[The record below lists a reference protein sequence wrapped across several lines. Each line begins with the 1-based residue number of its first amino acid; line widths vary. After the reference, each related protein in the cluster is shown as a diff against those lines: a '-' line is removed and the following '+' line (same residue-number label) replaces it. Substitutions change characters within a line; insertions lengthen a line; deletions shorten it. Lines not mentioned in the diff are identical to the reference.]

1 MNTQQ
6 LLTFLHTPENLG
18 KDAGALLDRLTRE
31 FPYFQ
36 TAQLLYVKS
45 LHNDNSFLYNN
56 QLKLAAAYATDR
68 KVLYELIRK
77 KASETVQPETKT
89 ETTAVTETVVPES
102 SVSSTEKAI
111 AAADLVQDT
120 PVETE
125 TPAEETERIAVQL
138 TASQLIKAR
147 LNNTSDEWDESV
159 LRQLQLLRHWQKDPT
174 AGSAFTFPQKEQP
187 KKATEPVAGL
197 QSETPVTEPVSEVT
211 EPVIENVTVEQTVT
225 SEATPDPAATGS
237 EKEQLQELLTVLIDS
252 DSEDVTAADET
263 ELQLLNQ
270 LPDEREEGLE
280 YEVVPLQQDE
290 PVTEIVEKTI
300 EKPADPVEQEILF
313 KAIGSSI
320 ELEVSDTL
328 PSADELLGKTTEV
341 PQPEEKPV
349 KEITASEDALTFAS
363 WLKQLGKDQ
372 PVQHQAEEEEETDLP
387 DLHKEQNKLIDNFI
401 EAAPRITPQKAAFY
415 NPANMAKKSVTED
428 NELISETLAQIYEKQ
443 GNYPKAIR
451 AYQRLSLKYPEKSIY
466 FASLIEKLKSTPN
479 KNTK

>member
-77 KASETVQPETKT
+77 KATEQAQQETKT
-89 ETTAVTETVVPES
+89 ETKPVAEIAVPEAT
-102 SVSSTEKAI
+102 VSTTEKAI

-120 PVETE
+120 PVQTE

-159 LRQLQLLRHWQKDPT
+159 LRQLQLLRHWQNDPT
-174 AGSAFTFPQKEQP
+174 AGMAFTFPQKELP
-187 KKATEPVAGL
+187 KKTVEPVAEL
-197 QSETPVTEPVSEVT
+197 KAETPVTEPVAEVT
-211 EPVIENVTVEQTVT
+211 EPVIENLTAEQTIST
-225 SEATPDPAATGS
+225 DTEPLS
-237 EKEQLQELLTVLIDS
+237 EKVQLQEMLTVLIDS
-252 DSEDVTAADET
+252 ESEDVTAADET

-280 YEVVPLQQDE
+280 YEVVTLQQEE
-290 PVTEIVEKTI
+290 PVTEIAEKHH
-300 EKPADPVEQEILF
+300 EKPADVMEQEILF

-320 ELEVSDTL
+320 ELEVSDSL
-328 PSADELLGKTTEV
+328 PSADELLGKTGEV
-341 PQPEEKPV
+341 PQPEVQPE
-349 KEITASEDALTFAS
+349 KEITASDDALTFAS
-363 WLKQLGKDQ
+363 WLKQLGKNQ
-372 PVQHQAEEEEETDLP
+372 PAPVQPEEHEETEFP

>member
-77 KASETVQPETKT
+77 KASEHVQPETKT
-89 ETTAVTETVVPES
+89 ETKAVTETVVPES
-102 SVSSTEKAI
+102 TVSSTEKAI

-120 PVETE
+120 PVQTE
-125 TPAEETERIAVQL
+125 TPAEETERLTVQL

-174 AGSAFTFPQKEQP
+174 AGMAFTFPKKEQP
-187 KKATEPVAGL
+187 KVQEEPVAEL
-197 QSETPVTEPVSEVT
+197 KTETPVA
-211 EPVIENVTVEQTVT
+211 EPVIETGTVEITTPANDQVT
-225 SEATPDPAATGS
+225 

-252 DSEDVTAADET
+252 DSEDVTAPDET
-263 ELQLLNQ
+263 EIQLLNQ

-280 YEVVPLQQDE
+280 YEVISLQQDE
-290 PVTEIVEKTI
+290 QATESIEKTI

-328 PSADELLGKTTEV
+328 PSADELLGKTTEI
-341 PQPEEKPV
+341 PEAEEKPA
-349 KEITASEDALTFAS
+349 KEITASDDALTFAS
-363 WLKQLGKDQ
+363 WLKQLGKNQ
-372 PVQHQAEEEEETDLP
+372 PVQEQPETEEENIVP

>member
-68 KVLYELIRK
+68 NVLYELIRK
-77 KASETVQPETKT
+77 KAAEQTQPEKKT
-89 ETTAVTETVVPES
+89 ETTVVTENVVPETP
-102 SVSSTEKAI
+102 VSSTEKAI

-120 PVETE
+120 PVQTE
-125 TPAEETERIAVQL
+125 TPAEETERLAVQL
-138 TASQLIKAR
+138 TASQLIKSR

-174 AGSAFTFPQKEQP
+174 AGMAFTFPQKEQP
-187 KKATEPVAGL
+187 KKETEPVAEL
-197 QSETPVTEPVSEVT
+197 KTETPVIEPVAEVT
-211 EPVIENVTVEQTVT
+211 EPVIENRTAEPEPV
-225 SEATPDPAATGS
+225 S
-237 EKEQLQELLTVLIDS
+237 EKEQLQEMLTVLIDG
-252 DSEDVTAADET
+252 DSEDVTAQDET
-263 ELQLLNQ
+263 EQQLLNQ

-280 YEVVPLQQDE
+280 YEIVPLQQDE
-290 PVTEIVEKTI
+290 PVTETVEKHI

-320 ELEVSDTL
+320 ELEVSDSL
-328 PSADELLGKTTEV
+328 PTADELLGKTTETV
-341 PQPEEKPV
+341 VPEEKPV

-372 PVQHQAEEEEETDLP
+372 PVQQQEEEEETALP

>member
-77 KASETVQPETKT
+77 KAAAAVAPDVKPAEELIPETKTVEPVAPETNSTLSEKANAAAELITENTVQPESQ
-89 ETTAVTETVVPES
+89 TA
-102 SVSSTEKAI
+102 
-111 AAADLVQDT
+111 
-120 PVETE
+120 ETE
-125 TPAEETERIAVQL
+125 ISAVQL
-138 TASQLIKAR
+138 TANQLLKAR
-147 LNNTSDEWDESV
+147 LNNTSGEWDESV
-159 LRQLQLLRHWQKDPT
+159 LRQLQLLRLWQTNPT
-174 AGSAFTFPQKEQP
+174 SGSSFVFPQKEQP
-187 KKATEPVAGL
+187 KTVEEIPVVLKTEEPVKEL
-197 QSETPVTEPVSEVT
+197 QVQTPEIQPENAADPV
-211 EPVIENVTVEQTVT
+211 
-225 SEATPDPAATGS
+225 S

-252 DSEDVTAADET
+252 DSEDITADEN
-263 ELQLLNQ
+263 EIQLLNQ

-280 YEVVPLQQDE
+280 YEIVSLQQEE
-290 PVTEIVEKTI
+290 PVTEVAEKHH
-300 EKPADPVEQEILF
+300 EKPADAMEQEILF

-320 ELEVSDTL
+320 ELEVSDSL
-328 PSADELLGKTTEV
+328 PSADELLGKTSDA
-341 PQPEEKPV
+341 PLPEEKQV
-349 KEITASEDALTFAS
+349 KEITASDDALTFAS
-363 WLKQLGKDQ
+363 WLKQLGKNQ
-372 PVQHQAEEEEETDLP
+372 PAQEQPEEHEETEFP